1 MKTKYSNNASN
12 PGFSTPDLTDVNEL
26 YDNAYVE
33 SLPISE
39 GVRQEMLKERELR
52 RKYHIIQRPSDGRWY
67 AKKDGKQILRRNYT
81 DIIKAVQECSS
92 VRDIWDDFIEYR
104 KDLVSPQTL
113 SQDIAHYRDFISKS
127 PIVDKYVKD
136 ITIKDL
142 EELFI
147 LSKDIKGGIKKQYWK
162 NILGTLS
169 QVIQYAI
176 KTGEAVYNPVKD
188 LDIPIN
194 CFIPKTHKKSDKRY
208 FLTNEKERVIK
219 SAYQYAE
226 KHSDSRALGIVLL
239 FMLGLRIGELAALKW
254 SDIEGGSIHI
264 QRESVR
270 DENSNYYIVEHT
282 KTPEGDRFIPLN
294 SQAKHVLMLIKQYNA
309 LRGFPD
315 EFIFYQEYEKRVYR
329 APNNAFD
336 KRLRLI
342 EKDLDFVE
350 IKSLHDIRRTFATEL
365 YRKCKNV
372 KTIQHLMG
380 HADEKETMR
389 YIQFDVESD
398 VSELLEMI
406 V

>member
-1 MKTKYSNNASN
+1 MKTEYSNNISDYGISAPN
-12 PGFSTPDLTDVNEL
+12 LTDGIVL
-26 YDNAYVE
+26 YDNTYPEALY
-33 SLPISE
+33 SE
-39 GVRQEMLKERELR
+39 GVRREMLKEKELR
-52 RKYHIIQRPSDGRWY
+52 RKYHIIQRKSDGRWY
-67 AKKDGKQILRRNYT
+67 AKKDGKQILRRSYA
-81 DIIKAVQECSS
+81 DIIKAVRECGT
-92 VRDIWDDFIEYR
+92 VRDYWDDFIEYR

-113 SQDIAHYRDFISKS
+113 AQDIAHYRDFISKS
-127 PIVDKYVKD
+127 PIVDKYVTD
-136 ITIKDL
+136 ITVKDL
-142 EELFI
+142 EDLFI
-147 LSKDIKGGIKKQYWK
+147 LSRDIKGGIKKQYWK

-169 QVIQYAI
+169 QVIKYAI
-176 KTGEAVYNPVKD
+176 KLGDATNNPVSD
-188 LDIPIN
+188 LHIPVN
-194 CFIPKTHKKSDKRY
+194 CFVPKTHKKSEKRY
-208 FLTNEKERVIK
+208 FLSGEKILVID

-226 KHSDSRALGIVLL
+226 KYSDARALGIVLL

-254 SDIEGGSIHI
+254 ADIDGDSIHI

-294 SQAKHVLMLIKQYNA
+294 SQAKHVLMLIKNYNA
-309 LRGFPD
+309 LRGFPN
-315 EFIFYQEYEKRVYR
+315 EFIFYQEYENKVYR

-342 EKDLDFVE
+342 EKDLGFVE
-350 IKSLHDIRRTFATEL
+350 IKSPHDIRRTFATEL
-365 YRKCKNV
+365 YKKCKNV

-380 HADEKETMR
+380 HANEKETMR